1 MKFSTVVLLCLGLA
15 SVGAFADCHVGS
27 DIVVSLASPS
37 SSRTYATPLH
47 FQASATSAHTITGY
61 VVYTN
66 ATGTY
71 TNAYQN
77 NNRTTLNAW
86 VILPLRPQGARARR
100 ACSFEPGTLPGTAA
114 TVPFFLSTRPA
125 LKYRRHCPGHRR
137 G

>member
-86 VILPLRPQGARARR
+86 VILPLTSSGGARSQSVFVR
-100 ACSFEPGTLPGTAA
+100 AWNSAGYCGDST
-114 TVPFFLSTRPA
+114 FFLSTRPA